1 MKRVLFICTGNT
13 CRSPMAEA
21 LLRDKMG
28 EAIEV
33 KSAGLHAS
41 TMSALSEG
49 TRTVLEEKGI
59 FVAHSVQ
66 ELTEDLIDWA
76 DLLLT
81 MTESHKQSIQVF
93 FPEVKEKLFTLK
105 EFAYDQEEDSDIA
118 DPFGGSLEQ
127 YRTVAEEIEG
137 CLEPLIEK
145 LNKK

>member
-21 LLRDKMG
+21 LLRDRMG

-105 EFAYDQEEDSDIA
+105 EFAYEQEKDSDIA
-118 DPFGGSLEQ
+118 DPFGGTLEQ
-127 YRTVAEEIEG
+127 YRTVAQEIEG

-145 LNKK
+145 LNRK